1 MWISLCFLC
10 LEQQFFMFQFYWY
23 LFRYDTEC
31 SFRYSCTQYQTLMW
45 IKSKSSPPPV
55 QFSHESIH
63 NFLIISSNNTNKQT
77 NKNHLRVRG
86 IKLQIYSQHFLPSLV
101 VWQVTYSDLC
111 SELSVFVCVAIQVSN
126 VTDACVFIN

>member
-1 MWISLCFLC
+1 MFVQVFLDPVPD
-10 LEQQFFMFQFYWY
+10 LNVDQVKK
-23 LFRYDTEC
+23 LA
-31 SFRYSCTQYQTLMW
+31 
-45 IKSKSSPPPV
+45 IPV